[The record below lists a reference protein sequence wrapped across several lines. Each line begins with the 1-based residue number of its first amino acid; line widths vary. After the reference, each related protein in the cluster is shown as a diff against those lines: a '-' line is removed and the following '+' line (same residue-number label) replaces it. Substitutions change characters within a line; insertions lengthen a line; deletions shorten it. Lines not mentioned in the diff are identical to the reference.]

1 MADIAIEPIV
11 LKNVS
16 LLIPTD
22 NYAKSVS
29 SVTFTPTTNAIT
41 WSGLGLNTYTGAS
54 IATWICAIEFAQDW
68 KTPNSLSQYLFNN
81 EGNQVDMSFK
91 PELND
96 GPSFTCP
103 ILIVP
108 GAIGGAVNAVSVA
121 TVSLPCVEKPTLVP
135 ETNPSTTATAG
146 TPGEFDGDTPADLAA
161 MAGITAS
168 PATAWTTGQHVIL
181 GDASHAYW
189 SGAAWVAGDAP

>member
-22 NYAKSVS
+22 NFAASAS
-29 SVTFTPTTNAIT
+29 SVTFTPTSSTVT
-41 WSGLGLNTYTGAS
+41 WTGLGLNTYTGAS
-54 IATWICAIEFAQDW
+54 TATWVCAIDYAQDW
-68 KTPNSLSQYLFNN
+68 KTPGSLSQYLFNN
-81 EGNQVDMSFK
+81 EGNEVNVTFK
-91 PELND
+91 PELGD

-121 TVSLPCVEKPTLVP
+121 SVTLPCKEKPTLVP
-135 ETNPSTTATAG
+135 ETTPSTTATAG
-146 TPGEFDGDTPADLAA
+146 SPGEFDGDTPADLAA
-161 MAGITAS
+161 MAGILAD
-168 PATAWTTGQHVIL
+168 PDTAWTTGQHVIL
-181 GDASHAYW
+181 GDASHCYW
-189 SGAAWVAGDAP
+189 SSSAWVAGDAP

>member
-1 MADIAIEPIV
+1 MADIAIDPIV

-22 NYAKSVS
+22 NYSTSVS
-29 SVTFTPTTNAIT
+29 SVTFTPTTSTIT
-41 WSGLGLNTYTGAS
+41 WSGLGLNTYTGSS
-54 IATWICAIEFAQDW
+54 IATWVCAIEYAQDW

-81 EGNQVDMSFK
+81 EGNEVNMTFK

-96 GPSFTCP
+96 GPSFTAP

-121 TVSLPCVEKPTLVP
+121 SVSLPCAEKPSLVP
-135 ETNPSTTATAG
+135 ASVPSTEATAG
-146 TPGEFDGDTPADLAA
+146 TPGSFDGDTPADLAA
-161 MAGITAS
+161 MAGITAN
-168 PATAWTTGQHVIL
+168 PATAWTTGQYVVL
-181 GDASHAYW
+181 GDASNAYW
-189 SGAAWVAGDAP
+189 NGTDWVAGIAA